1 MIIIPEE
8 TLHDQ
13 KGMEE
18 AFRIYW
24 QKLFQ
29 DNGSTMNA
37 VLKPQQLD
45 CNFEKQTLT
54 LAVKAEPW
62 MMNPNNVMHGG
73 ITASVADMVMGLV
86 SRYFSGGK
94 ITPTIQMDMS
104 YLAPVPNGS
113 TLVCRAE
120 LIKAGF
126 SITTA
131 SARLWTAEDSER
143 PVATATGIYHVSRS
157 FAPKNLETNKQ

>member
-13 KGMEE
+13 QGMEE

-24 QKLFQ
+24 EKLFR

-45 CNFEKQTLT
+45 CSFENRTLT
-54 LAVKAEPW
+54 LAVKAETW

-94 ITPTIQMDMS
+94 ITPTIQMDIS

-113 TLVCRAE
+113 TLICRAE
-120 LIKAGF
+120 LVKAGF
-126 SITTA
+126 NITTA
-131 SARLWTAEDSER
+131 VARLWTAGDPET
-143 PVATATGIYHVSRS
+143 PVATATGTYHVSRH
-157 FAPKNLETNKQ
+157 FAPKNLNQA